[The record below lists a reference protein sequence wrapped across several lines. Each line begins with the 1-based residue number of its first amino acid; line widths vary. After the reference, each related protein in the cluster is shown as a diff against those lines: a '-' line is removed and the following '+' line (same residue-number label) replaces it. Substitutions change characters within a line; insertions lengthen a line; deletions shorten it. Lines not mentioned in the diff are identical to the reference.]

1 MGEELK
7 KNHDNHAKYIEAHGQ
22 FKRDM
27 ESHHGTVEQRLA
39 YIEKEVGD
47 SFDKHARQLEDF
59 KKNHDNHAKQMEEF
73 KGKHAMHDQV
83 YGKHANLEERVAF
96 LEKDVG
102 ASDIG
107 RLHADLTARNSDI
120 EGRLSEIEKALE
132 QDLSASH
139 MQLDSLAASVQHDLE
154 EKQQLLQGLRKADKQ
169 LLRGNS
175 FRPTSPPK
183 SESNTGFS
191 FSSRPKSQ
199 ATPQDQRRTTGFR

>member
-1 MGEELK
+1 M
-7 KNHDNHAKYIEAHGQ
+7 
-22 FKRDM
+22 
-27 ESHHGTVEQRLA
+27 GTVEQRLA
-39 YIEKEVGD
+39 YIEKEGGD
-47 SFDKHARQLEDF
+47 SFDK
-59 KKNHDNHAKQMEEF
+59 HAKQMEEF